1 MNEVI
6 NLSPSF
12 PIYKE
17 YNNLIYDYF
26 HKKLN
31 EKETLEEIMSKIH
44 PKFKTPIKYKKN
56 SIVTKSEDRQIKCYK
71 RPIYYIMNKSWIIK
85 NPFFDERY
93 NKKIPNIRKIN
104 NLDNNELTRDNSFD
118 NILRKNSIDI
128 DTTNKQIYYKTPIK
142 DRKKYNKK
150 GIQNFSC
157 VNTNESSP
165 NINKSEH
172 NIYKIK
178 KITEKKINKKKKNHY
193 AKNICEFKAL
203 KSNKKR
209 NVQQRDIYNK
219 NLAKSYD
226 NIVFKKKIN
235 IIKKKKRA
243 KIIRQKTY
251 DNINNNAEAQKKIKK
266 IKTPKVNMIN
276 PIKKYKAKYE
286 INKLILIQKWW
297 KSINQ
302 KRIENFNK
310 KFNKYRLNKKEK
322 KYNIS
327 SNLNHG
333 TIYFAENQ
341 EKVDKIKIE
350 NNISIINKIRK
361 IAGTWHITKNRYMK
375 LNSKIILLQREIK
388 EYLYKKN
395 NIVKKPLY
403 KKLFISKTKETKTR
417 VNKNPKYKIEHN
429 FIYEI
434 FPSTIKDNLNL
445 NGSFSNNEI
454 NETSKIKNNLSSKNV
469 ICKIEN
475 INYIKNIVLKP
486 PLIKDLEYIS
496 REIQYKKEYITKNIK
511 YKNRRN
517 IIEDCSKSYSTIDNT
532 IIKTK
537 ISLNEEQNEINTCLK
552 NKHNNFMQ
560 KEHLN
565 KLNEFILYIIQRI
578 NKNINQFVFYA
589 IK

>member
-1 MNEVI
+1 
-6 NLSPSF
+6 
-12 PIYKE
+12 
-17 YNNLIYDYF
+17 
-26 HKKLN
+26 
-31 EKETLEEIMSKIH
+31 
-44 PKFKTPIKYKKN
+44 
-56 SIVTKSEDRQIKCYK
+56 
-71 RPIYYIMNKSWIIK
+71 
-85 NPFFDERY
+85 
-93 NKKIPNIRKIN
+93 
-104 NLDNNELTRDNSFD
+104 
-118 NILRKNSIDI
+118 
-128 DTTNKQIYYKTPIK
+128 
-142 DRKKYNKK
+142 
-150 GIQNFSC
+150 
-157 VNTNESSP
+157 
-165 NINKSEH
+165 
-172 NIYKIK
+172 
-178 KITEKKINKKKKNHY
+178 
-193 AKNICEFKAL
+193 
-203 KSNKKR
+203 
-209 NVQQRDIYNK
+209 
-219 NLAKSYD
+219 
-226 NIVFKKKIN
+226 
-235 IIKKKKRA
+235 
-243 KIIRQKTY
+243 
-251 DNINNNAEAQKKIKK
+251 
-266 IKTPKVNMIN
+266 MIN

-286 INKLILIQKWW
+286 INKVILIQKWW
-297 KSINQ
+297 KSVNQ

-310 KFNKYRLNKKEK
+310 KFNKYRLNKKGK
-322 KYNIS
+322 KSNIS
-327 SNLNHG
+327 NNLNHG
-333 TIYFAENQ
+333 KRYFAEKQ
-341 EKVDKIKIE
+341 QKINKINIE
-350 NNISIINKIRK
+350 NNKSIINRIRK
-361 IAGTWHITKNRYMK
+361 ISGTWYITKNRYMK

-403 KKLFISKTKETKTR
+403 KNLFISKTKETKTR
-417 VNKNPKYKIEHN
+417 VNKNSKYKIEHN
-429 FIYEI
+429 FKYEI

-517 IIEDCSKSYSTIDNT
+517 TIEDCSKSYSTIDNT

-589 IK
+589 IKYRKNLNNDHNIFYENIKRIINIYNNLYKNQNENDEYFEILKFIYNNLSKNIEDYNKYKYISYIQKNWENNLINTQILSNDEQLRKCLDIIIKLEHNMCIDSNITIQNLIQIDKLKDRNIFTIMRYADNLYEQILKNKKIVESKNLTLIKGKSKSFYYRPKFIKNKIINKLKNIFFSFSYLAYPNIHIQNNSNENFQIISSILSQNKKTKNKDIYYTIKKVNKYKITTYLINLCF